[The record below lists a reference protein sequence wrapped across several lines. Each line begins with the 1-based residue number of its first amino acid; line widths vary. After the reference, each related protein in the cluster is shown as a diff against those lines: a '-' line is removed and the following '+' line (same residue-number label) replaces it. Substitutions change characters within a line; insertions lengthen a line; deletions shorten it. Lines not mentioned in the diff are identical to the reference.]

1 MVSTKQPTT
10 KPQQNK
16 QQKHHQ
22 PNHTT
27 NSTFR
32 SRQTH
37 HHTNTH
43 HPGHRHQPPPNR
55 RRLSKPRR
63 VYTTS
68 DFLSP
73 LPMLYVEEEQRPRAP
88 QTRNWSSPRT
98 QRKPGGRGGIRRR
111 GRPSAA
117 QTWRT
122 HTRGGGL
129 ERTRSAHAWL
139 RSRSHQEPRAH
150 HSGREERG

>member
-27 NSTFR
+27 NNTLR
-32 SRQTH
+32 NRQTH

-68 DFLSP
+68 DYLSP
-73 LPMLYVEEEQRPRAP
+73 LPMLYVEEEQLARAP
-88 QTRNWSSPRT
+88 QTRNWSSPRAH
-98 QRKPGGRGGIRRR
+98 RKPRERGYR
-111 GRPSAA
+111 AH
-117 QTWRT
+117 TKRT
-122 HTRGGGL
+122 HAYIHGFESDHIYHIRNHARTTKGAEARMM
-129 ERTRSAHAWL
+129 RTR
-139 RSRSHQEPRAH
+139 ET
-150 HSGREERG
+150 